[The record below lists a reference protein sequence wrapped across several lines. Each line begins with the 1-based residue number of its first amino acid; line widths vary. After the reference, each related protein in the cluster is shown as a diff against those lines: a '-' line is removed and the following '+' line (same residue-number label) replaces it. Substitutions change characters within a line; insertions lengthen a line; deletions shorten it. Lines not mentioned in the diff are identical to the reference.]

1 MHKTRLLH
9 CKRSLLFFIRFL
21 FSYIRNKVVICC
33 WKCVSDVEDC
43 ALTIVYMYSSKRL
56 KIEGWRILL
65 ACATCLNFKHI
76 CSCVENLCHKF
87 QSINFC
93 AEIGDLDIGI
103 AEGEREWRSKSAGQQ
118 VIKKAV
124 GKVVFLTFNCEH
136 SACIAWCLQISV
148 VDAFANSLGAHCR
161 LPSSAPGLYNP
172 LTWMWSLRNVE
183 EEKLELVEKQVGLES
198 IGARGTSK
206 VLSFALV
213 SGTIVYMHWRW
224 HEHCS
229 WMVEHM
235 FSLHPFGSCLANK
248 EITYMFILH

>member
-1 MHKTRLLH
+1 M
-9 CKRSLLFFIRFL
+9 
-21 FSYIRNKVVICC
+21 C
-33 WKCVSDVEDC
+33 WEFVPQIPK
-43 ALTIVYMYSSKRL
+43 
-56 KIEGWRILL
+56 
-65 ACATCLNFKHI
+65 
-76 CSCVENLCHKF
+76 HKF
-87 QSINFC
+87 LCWF
-93 AEIGDLDIGI
+93 
-103 AEGEREWRSKSAGQQ
+103 WRLGHWNCRGWKRMKKQKSWTTSYQESSWKGC
-118 VIKKAV
+118 I
-124 GKVVFLTFNCEH
+124 FEH

-161 LPSSAPGLYNP
+161 LPSSAHGLHNP
-172 LTWMWSLRNVE
+172 LTWMWFLRNLE

-224 HEHCS
+224 HENCS